1 MPSRQATPC
10 DETLRLGFHE
20 PDQTAEALAVFEGKV
35 RKREEADAMFDYPAL
50 AFDQES
56 PDARG
61 QSLEHG
67 RFGLRQGPV
76 QQVRHGVSDDE

>member
-1 MPSRQATPC
+1 
-10 DETLRLGFHE
+10 
-20 PDQTAEALAVFEGKV
+20 
-35 RKREEADAMFDYPAL
+35 MFDDPAL

-56 PDARG
+56 PDAGG

-76 QQVRHGVSDDE
+76 QQVRHGVSGDEWRKRNTYANAIRATGRSHSAGDCTSSWAACTGRILAASA